1 MFTGT
6 RIALAAVAAL
16 TGSAFATGA
25 FASEA
30 DYLKRFDG
38 SFKGAGKVRTAA
50 DGSPYN
56 VKCNVSGNAT
66 ATRIS
71 LDGTCRAMAVVSRKI
86 GADLTVSPDGTYS
99 GVYTGSKI
107 GPAAVRGRRTG
118 DNVVLTVTWP
128 KPVNGDQK
136 ALMTISNN
144 GNGFSF
150 AVDDEATPGGKVV
163 RMTDVRLVP

>member
-1 MFTGT
+1 MSTAT
-6 RIALAAVAAL
+6 SIALAAAFAAL
-16 TGSAFATGA
+16 TGPA

-38 SFKGAGKVRTAA
+38 SFKGAGKVRTEAA
-50 DGSPYN
+50 GSPYN
-56 VKCNVSGNAT
+56 VKCDVSGNAT
-66 ATRIS
+66 ETRVS
-71 LDGTCRAMAVVSRKI
+71 LGGTCRAMAIVTRKI

-99 GVYTGSKI
+99 GTYTGSKI
-107 GPAAVRGRRTG
+107 GPAAVQGRRSG

-128 KPVNGDQK
+128 KPVNGDKK
-136 ALMTISNN
+136 AIMTISNS

-150 AVDDEATPGGKVV
+150 AVDDEATPGGQVV

>member
-1 MFTGT
+1 MSIAP
-6 RIALAAVAAL
+6 RIALAAAVAAL
-16 TGSAFATGA
+16 AGSA

-30 DYLKRFDG
+30 DYLKRFEG

-56 VKCNVSGNAT
+56 VKCSVSGKST
-66 ATRIS
+66 ETRIS
-71 LDGTCRAMAVVSRKI
+71 LDGTCRAMAVVTRKI
-86 GADLTVSPDGTYS
+86 GADLTVAPDGTYS

-107 GPAAVRGRRTG
+107 GPAAVQGRRTG

-136 ALMTISNN
+136 AIMTISNS

-150 AVDDEATPGGKVV
+150 AVDDEATPGGQVV
-163 RMTDVRLVP
+163 RMTDVKLVP